1 MGYHRLIKLIG
12 VLLLGPLSFGA
23 AYGQAAQF
31 SEAGEGPIDISADN
45 FEVFDQENRMVYSGD
60 VNAVRGTTRI
70 RADQIVVY
78 FQPQDGPG
86 FGPISRLSASGDVFY
101 VTPTEVIRANQGTY
115 DVASEII
122 TMVGEVT
129 LTQGCNVS
137 TGYRL
142 EANLQTGIAELVGS
156 NQNNG
161 GRVRSVFFPD
171 EEGESGQ
178 VTPAQDCP
186 QPRIPGNGPRPFEG

>member
-1 MGYHRLIKLIG
+1 MEIQRFIKLIAI
-12 VLLLGPLSFGA
+12 LFFGPLSLGV

-70 RADQIVVY
+70 RADQITVY
-78 FQPQDGPG
+78 FQPQEGPG
-86 FGPISRLSASGDVFY
+86 FGPISRLAANGDVFY

-115 DVASEII
+115 DVASEVI
-122 TMVGEVT
+122 TMVGDVT

-142 EANLQTGIAELVGS
+142 EANLETGIAELIGS

-171 EEGESGQ
+171 EDGNPGQ
-178 VTPAQDCP
+178 ITSDQNCP
-186 QPRIPGNGPRPFEG
+186 QPTIPGNGPRPFEG